1 MKKAIKI
8 ILPRLIV
15 LPLIFLALLLG
26 GGFIVVKT
34 MLNSSDTRAILTDQ
48 LQKTFKRTV
57 IFSSAKISLSGKIK
71 LRDLKILALDKK
83 IREPFINA
91 DVVYVSYRLIPLLR
105 KNISIDKIYL
115 MSPKIN
121 LIKNGN
127 GVWNFSDIFGD
138 SKKTNTQLTQIK
150 KAEIKNGIIVMND
163 IENDVNYTFKDVTL
177 TIDHFKLF
185 KETPFSLSALLKV
198 KKPYSLEGRFYCD
211 GLINTNGFNW
221 EKAYI
226 KKMKITST
234 VLGKSITAL
243 ISVNNLKHPKFNL
256 DFDAKKI
263 KTKLPLDR
271 KKSYELNINHL
282 KGNMSAALSEENKLT
297 INSSVIK
304 SEKLALETK
313 GSVIISTPAPKY
325 DLNLFAKPFPL
336 SELNIIFPALPLK
349 KISGKGLLK
358 IAFNNVED
366 KINVKNAFIN
376 TEKTAFTYRKIKFSN
391 LNITAIMN
399 EKKKNDRFTL
409 KNGSFELTKNTV
421 KNLYIDSYINS
432 KLMTIAFE
440 GKWNKHKTK
449 GLLKIKNPLTQKKSL
464 NLTAYTA
471 NLNATKLRDITLE
484 IKYALPPKEKN
495 FYSKTKWV
503 SNLKNAIPRGFSLI
517 TGNIK
522 ADMVSHE
529 YFKSKDFYFS
539 GKLKN
544 FSGDVE
550 KIRGDISIQSGAGT
564 FFKVQKTS
572 EKDRLYNIV
581 ALPVLMMF
589 KLNRMSA
596 LKLGATLKDVN
607 FYSVGGDYSFDSG
620 KIHIKNFFMDGKE
633 FSAYSTGDLD
643 LMSETMD
650 LKVYTISNKY
660 YSMGTLPEF
669 LTDASG
675 KPALAFRLTGKM
687 NNPSFKMLNPKKS
700 GKIIK
705 NAKDKGVG
713 INIKEINE
721 LMSGVKK

>member
-1 MKKAIKI
+1 
-8 ILPRLIV
+8 
-15 LPLIFLALLLG
+15 
-26 GGFIVVKT
+26 
-34 MLNSSDTRAILTDQ
+34 
-48 LQKTFKRTV
+48 
-57 IFSSAKISLSGKIK
+57 
-71 LRDLKILALDKK
+71 
-83 IREPFINA
+83 
-91 DVVYVSYRLIPLLR
+91 
-105 KNISIDKIYL
+105 
-115 MSPKIN
+115 
-121 LIKNGN
+121 
-127 GVWNFSDIFGD
+127 
-138 SKKTNTQLTQIK
+138 
-150 KAEIKNGIIVMND
+150 
-163 IENDVNYTFKDVTL
+163 
-177 TIDHFKLF
+177 
-185 KETPFSLSALLKV
+185 
-198 KKPYSLEGRFYCD
+198 
-211 GLINTNGFNW
+211 
-221 EKAYI
+221 
-226 KKMKITST
+226 
-234 VLGKSITAL
+234 
-243 ISVNNLKHPKFNL
+243 
-256 DFDAKKI
+256 
-263 KTKLPLDR
+263 
-271 KKSYELNINHL
+271 
-282 KGNMSAALSEENKLT
+282 
-297 INSSVIK
+297 
-304 SEKLALETK
+304 
-313 GSVIISTPAPKY
+313 
-325 DLNLFAKPFPL
+325 
-336 SELNIIFPALPLK
+336 
-349 KISGKGLLK
+349 
-358 IAFNNVED
+358 
-366 KINVKNAFIN
+366 
-376 TEKTAFTYRKIKFSN
+376 
-391 LNITAIMN
+391 
-399 EKKKNDRFTL
+399 
-409 KNGSFELTKNTV
+409 
-421 KNLYIDSYINS
+421 YINS

>member
-15 LPLIFLALLLG
+15 LPLIFFALLLG
-26 GGFIVVKT
+26 CGFIVVKT
-34 MLNSSDTRAILTDQ
+34 MFNSSNMRAILTDQ

-57 IFSSAKISLSGKIK
+57 VFTSAKISLSGKIK
-71 LRDLKILALDKK
+71 LQDLKIFDPGKK
-83 IREPFINA
+83 TNQHLINA
-91 DVVYVSYRLIPLLR
+91 DIVYVSYRLIPLLR

-121 LIKNGN
+121 LIKNAN
-127 GVWNFSDIFGD
+127 GIWNFSDIFDD
-138 SKKTNTQLTQIK
+138 SKKSNTQLTQIK
-150 KAEIKNGIIVMND
+150 SAEIKNGMIIMND
-163 IENDVNYTFKDVTL
+163 IENDVSYTLEDVTL
-177 TIDHFKLF
+177 NIDNFKLF
-185 KETPFSLSALLKV
+185 KETPYSFSALLKV
-198 KKPYSLEGRFYCD
+198 KKPYSIEGRFYCD
-211 GLINTNGFNW
+211 GLINTNGFDW

-234 VLGKSITAL
+234 ILEKSVTTV
-243 ISVNNLKHPKFNL
+243 ISVNNLKYPKFKL
-256 DFDAKKI
+256 DLDAKKI
-263 KTKLPLDR
+263 NTKLPLDR
-271 KKSYELNINHL
+271 KKSYELNIDHL
-282 KGNMSAALSEENKLT
+282 KGYMNAELSKENKLV
-297 INSSVIK
+297 INSSLLQ
-304 SEKLALETK
+304 SEKLSLETE
-313 GSVIISTPAPKY
+313 GSIIISTPSPKY
-325 DLNLFAKPFPL
+325 DLNLFVKPFPL
-336 SELNIIFPALPLK
+336 SELNIIFPKLPIK
-349 KISGKGLLK
+349 KASGKGQFK
-358 IAFNNVED
+358 IAFNNIAD
-366 KINVKNAFIN
+366 KINIKRALIS
-376 TEKTAFTYRKIKFSN
+376 TEKAGFTYRKIKFSN
-391 LNITAIMN
+391 LDITGLIS
-399 EKKKNDRFTL
+399 EKIKNNKFTL
-409 KNGSFELTKNTV
+409 KKGSFILPTNIVTDLNIKS
-421 KNLYIDSYINS
+421 DINS
-432 KLMTIAFE
+432 KLLIASFD
-440 GKWNKHKTK
+440 GKWNKHNTK
-449 GLLKIKNPLTQKKSL
+449 GLLKILNPLTQKKSL

-471 NLNATKLRDITLE
+471 NLNATKLRDIVLE
-484 IKYALPPKEKN
+484 IKYALPPKEKS
-495 FYSKTKWV
+495 FYSKIKWV
-503 SNLKNAIPRGFSLI
+503 SNVKNAIPKGFSLI

-522 ADMVSHE
+522 ADTVSHE

-550 KIRGDISIQSGAGT
+550 KIRGEISIQSGAGT

-589 KLNRMSA
+589 KMNRMSA
-596 LKLGATLKDVN
+596 LKLGAVLKDVD

-669 LTDASG
+669 LTDDSG

-687 NNPSFKMLNPKKS
+687 NNPSFKMLSPKKS

-705 NAKDKGVG
+705 DAKNKGVA
-713 INIKEINE
+713 INIKEINK
-721 LMSGVKK
+721 MIGGVK